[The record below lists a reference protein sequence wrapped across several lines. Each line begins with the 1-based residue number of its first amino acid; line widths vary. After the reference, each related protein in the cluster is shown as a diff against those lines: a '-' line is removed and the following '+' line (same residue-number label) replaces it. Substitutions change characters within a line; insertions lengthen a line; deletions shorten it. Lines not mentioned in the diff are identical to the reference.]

1 MTKRSKII
9 LVTVLMA
16 LVVVA
21 VSTTVGYAIWTGTLN
36 PTARV
41 TLTAGQPI
49 EITFGADGDSAITDP
64 ITPGGT
70 VVSSAN
76 MKCSGKDLNVTF
88 KIAKVEVKLK
98 GEEVFKDCTKQSF
111 FTMTTSNFSG
121 RLTNT
126 EQKVDFEFLMRE
138 NVDATY
144 VEAEFRI
151 TVTATGSIASA

>member
-36 PTARV
+36 PTAKV

-49 EITFGADGDSAITDP
+49 EITFGSDSDSAITDP
-64 ITPGGT
+64 IIPGGT
-70 VVSSAN
+70 VITSAY

-98 GEEVFKDCTKQSF
+98 GEETFKDCTNQSF
-111 FTMTTSNFSG
+111 FVLTTSKFSG
-121 RLTNT
+121 KLTST
-126 EQKVDFEFLMRE
+126 EQKVDFEFAMRE
-138 NVDATY
+138 NVDVKY
-144 VEAEFRI
+144 VEADFRI

>member
-1 MTKRSKII
+1 MTKRTKII

-49 EITFGADGDSAITDP
+49 EITFGSDSDSVITDP

-98 GEEVFKDCTKQSF
+98 GEDVFKDCTKQSF
-111 FTMTTSNFSG
+111 FTMSTSNFSG

>member
-1 MTKRSKII
+1 MTKRTKII

-41 TLTAGQPI
+41 TLTAGKPI
-49 EITFGADGDSAITDP
+49 EITFGSDSDSAITDP

-76 MKCSGKDLNVTF
+76 MKCSGKELNVAF

-98 GEEVFKDCTKQSF
+98 GEEVFKDCTKQNF

-121 RLTNT
+121 RLTTT

-138 NVDATY
+138 NVDAVY
-144 VEAEFRI
+144 VEADFRI